1 MSLIFDPETHTY
13 TLDGVKLPSVT
24 EITRFLAYDYK
35 SDRPWLAEAAA
46 RRGTAVHEACMMI
59 DYGEEPEE
67 TPEIAGYLTAYRR
80 FLMDH
85 KPEWQLIEHP
95 MAGKQLGYAGTL
107 DRYGMIDGQTVI
119 LDIKTGAALHHEA
132 VAAQLSGYWW
142 LLLNEINV
150 AAEDRM
156 ALRLDKSGVYELYRE
171 PNGDK
176 WFDACKV
183 LHFAQKTKGERV

>member
-1 MSLIFDPETHTY
+1 MSLIFDPESHTY
-13 TLDGVKLPSVT
+13 TLDGVNLPSVT
-24 EITRFLAYDYK
+24 EITRFLSYDYK

-46 RRGTAVHEACMMI
+46 RRGTALHEACMMI

-80 FLMDH
+80 FLTDH
-85 KPEWQLIEHP
+85 KPDWQLIEHP
-95 MAGKQLGYAGTL
+95 MGSKQLGYAGTL
-107 DRYGMIDGQTVI
+107 DRYGKIDGRTVI
-119 LDIKTGAALHHEA
+119 LDIKTGSVLHHDA

-142 LLLNEINV
+142 LLFNEIGV
-150 AAEDRM
+150 GADHCM

-171 PNGDK
+171 PNADQ

-183 LHFAQKTKGERV
+183 LHAAKNLKGERA